1 MIQFNISQI
10 AASVLND
17 NVKLS
22 ALMSSQITSAPIK
35 ADIWIIRCEKEEL
48 MGLPEKLK
56 NALDINCNL
65 HASVASRVQDELTEI
80 CNKHM

>member
-1 MIQFNISQI
+1 MIQFNISQM

-22 ALMSSQITSAPIK
+22 ALMRSQIASAPAK

-48 MGLPEKLK
+48 LGLSEKLK
-56 NALDINCNL
+56 NALDINSNL
-65 HASVASRVQDELTEI
+65 HVSVATLVQDELTEI